1 MVRLYGAPEK
11 AGGQSLQGDTYA
23 ARAASG
29 DRTLLYESLTVALD
43 EIGRIRDEVDAQMAS
58 ATPTPAAPGTP
69 AKVEEMRRRME
80 RGDALFIDGDGLPP
94 S

>member
-11 AGGQSLQGDTYA
+11 AGGQSLQGDTYV

-58 ATPTPAAPGTP
+58 APPTPAAPGTP
-69 AKVEEMRRRME
+69 EKVEEMRRRME